1 MVPVIAFVGRHNSG
15 KTTILA
21 KVINILQLRGIKS
34 GVIKHS
40 HHSPT
45 PDNHDSGK
53 LFAAGA
59 EQVFLSTPYVSLL
72 YRREEEKRLDTI
84 IEQINLQVDIIFLEG
99 YKKSQHPKIE
109 IIRQEVDAH
118 PLGGQQC
125 YSPCYRVYVCQQ
137 CHGYLKTYDERTSG
151 QPVDM
156 YIANISTIY
165 LDMLAQEQGYTNHD
179 ENQVT

>member
-118 PLGGQQC
+118 PLGVSNVIARVTDGDGFEDQIPLFRFGQEAELADFLVQKFIKLDVD
-125 YSPCYRVYVCQQ
+125 S
-137 CHGYLKTYDERTSG
+137 SG
-151 QPVDM
+151 GGAD
-156 YIANISTIY
+156 A
-165 LDMLAQEQGYTNHD
+165 
-179 ENQVT
+179 